1 MKTHTHKKTL
11 HGLKIK
17 EFFYKLKWKKNSPNI
32 LEVIKQKT
40 DKFDPQNGKQQRK
53 AINKFK
59 RKIRN
64 LERKGKEDL
73 LCH

>member
-1 MKTHTHKKTL
+1 MK
-11 HGLKIK
+11 
-17 EFFYKLKWKKNSPNI
+17 KKNPLLTNI
-32 LEVIKQKT
+32 LEVIKEKT
-40 DKFDPQNGKQQRK
+40 DKFDLQNGMQQRK

-73 LCH
+73 LCHYIQSFSFQLDLKFV